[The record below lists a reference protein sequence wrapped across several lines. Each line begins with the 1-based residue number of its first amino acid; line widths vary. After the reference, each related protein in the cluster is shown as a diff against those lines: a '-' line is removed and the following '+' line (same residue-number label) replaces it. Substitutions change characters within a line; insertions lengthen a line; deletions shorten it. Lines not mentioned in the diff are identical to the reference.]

1 MRYPHLRP
9 PNWFE
14 KNQPE
19 TASVLP
25 FRVSQIFFLF
35 DFNQRRFH
43 VGNGNS
49 GGGGEFSPPTGTDS
63 RIVIFLSQKP
73 LPKCHPQQSQSAAH
87 FCQCCLSINSMRH
100 PTKLGKWGLETGC
113 KMGTDNSNDSLVF
126 NNLFLKIPSIA
137 TVVIILSTGIL
148 VTEDPRF
155 TPSWNLGVWLEN
167 PSGAYYSTP
176 WSNPSKLCPHRQAK
190 LGPHR

>member
-49 GGGGEFSPPTGTDS
+49 GGGGEFSPPTGMDS

-155 TPSWNLGVWLEN
+155 TPS
-167 PSGAYYSTP
+167 
-176 WSNPSKLCPHRQAK
+176 
-190 LGPHR
+190 